1 MNQICDQVFLLLL
14 AYWLFTFLSEILH
27 GFGFVFFFSGFFC
40 GTCVFTSVCLECSEI
55 KFFFLKL
62 PPPYPTPDCWT
73 YTEPGAGAE
82 MGGVGHHLGVRAQWG
97 GVEGPSPS
105 VGFQL
110 IRLEGLRCPS
120 WFSKMG
126 GTVYCIPSG
135 TQQPGSSIR
144 TNEGQFSVQILGDVI
159 RV

>member
-1 MNQICDQVFLLLL
+1 MWPGVSTAAGLL
-14 AYWLFTFLSEILH
+14 AVHLSFWNTSWFWG
-27 GFGFVFFFSGFFC
+27 GFFFFVFFFLCVC
-40 GTCVFTSVCLECSEI
+40 GTCVFTSVCLEFSEI

-62 PPPYPTPDCWT
+62 PPTYPTLGCWT

-82 MGGVGHHLGVRAQWG
+82 MGAVGHHLGGRAQWG

-110 IRLEGLRCPS
+110 IRLAGLGCPS

-126 GTVYCIPSG
+126 GTVYCILSG
-135 TQQPGSSIR
+135 TQQPGSRIR